1 MYLAVSEESINAVL
15 LVERGKKQIPIYFV
29 SRALKGA
36 EIEYPKL
43 EKLTLALLYAARRLR
58 RNKELDLENTWKL
71 YTDRA
76 FSFDGSEA
84 GLILVN
90 LEGREYTYALRFEFE
105 TTNNKAEY
113 EALLVGLL
121 IAKEIKIEDL
131 EIFVDSQLVENQVEG
146 LFKARQQVIKQY
158 LKKTRE
164 TLKSF
169 KSYSMKH
176 VRRDH
181 NKKADALSK
190 LASMTFSKLA
200 KEVLVEVLHESQS

>member
-58 RNKELDLENTWKL
+58 RKEKETQNARNKELDLENTWKL
-71 YTDRA
+71 HTDRA

-176 VRRDH
+176 VR
-181 NKKADALSK
+181 
-190 LASMTFSKLA
+190 
-200 KEVLVEVLHESQS
+200 